1 MKTLAVL
8 LVLGCVGQG
17 AAALAGDC
25 AEFRCR
31 YGDVPRPPETLIA
44 EPFHVFYGQPTPR
57 PMRPYRDLGVG
68 EISRDTVSGHGSP
81 GGEMAGSLGREAAPS
96 SSDSVP

>member
-8 LVLGCVGQG
+8 LVLGCVGQS

-25 AEFRCR
+25 SEFRCR
-31 YGDVPRPPETLIA
+31 YGDVPRPPVPLIT

-57 PMRPYRDLGVG
+57 PMRPYRDLGA
-68 EISRDTVSGHGSP
+68 EEMSRDSASGHGSP
-81 GGEMAGSLGREAAPS
+81 VGERVESPGREAAPS
-96 SSDSVP
+96 STDSMP

>member
-8 LVLGCVGQG
+8 LVLGCVGQS

-31 YGDVPRPPETLIA
+31 FGDVPRPPETLIA

-57 PMRPYRDLGVG
+57 PMRPYRDLGAG
-68 EISRDTVSGHGSP
+68 EMSRESASGHGSP
-81 GGEMAGSLGREAAPS
+81 VGERGKSPEREAAPS